1 MVQRPE
7 TPIRLTKRAMVI
19 MTTALFALTACSGG
33 TGLLSPSAGPTGASQ
48 PSASVAASL
57 TPASARSSAPAS
69 ATAQAIPSPHCTTPL
84 PTAAAG
90 QPVEQAAPGGTIQAT
105 IKAPGSP
112 AFALVEDGSVWVSAH
127 RGTIVDRIDP
137 AKGTIVAMVELDPSH
152 QHDSSGPLNPGIGGP
167 WAYSFAVDGGP
178 GSFIHIDAATNATR
192 PDPLAAKLSIL
203 GGGPFAVTTDGL
215 WATTTDAAGIALVKL
230 DQSTGAEMRRTVIA
244 SPARRGFLLAAFGSI
259 WFTGDTDL
267 TVEQADPG
275 TGVITNAVAV
285 PATPVGIAASEKA
298 LYVAGSNASVA
309 RLDPTTGCVTAS
321 IVLGGLGTDPIA
333 VAATST
339 AVYVGYDS
347 GAIAVLDPTTLAV
360 RHAYRLDTQDD
371 QGGLA
376 FANGSVWY
384 PTFGSNT
391 ILRVKP

>member
-7 TPIRLTKRAMVI
+7 TTIRFAGRIMLI
-19 MTTALFALTACSGG
+19 MTAALFALTGCSGG
-33 TGLLSPSAGPTGASQ
+33 TAKPSPSAGPATAS
-48 PSASVAASL
+48 
-57 TPASARSSAPAS
+57 TPAS
-69 ATAQAIPSPHCTTPL
+69 ATAQAIPAPRCTMPL
-84 PTAAAG
+84 PAAVAG
-90 QPVEQAAPGGTIQAT
+90 QPVEQAAPSGTIQAT
-105 IKAPGSP
+105 IRAPGSP
-112 AFALVEDGSVWVSAH
+112 AFALVEDGSVWMSAH
-127 RGTIVDRIDP
+127 RGTVVDRIDP
-137 AKGTIVAMVELDPSH
+137 AKGTIVATVELDPSH
-152 QHDSSGPLNPGIGGP
+152 QHDRSGPLNPGTGGP
-167 WAYSFAVDGGP
+167 WAFSFAVDGGL

-203 GGGPFAVTTDGL
+203 GGGPFALTTDGL

-230 DQSTGAEMRRTVIA
+230 DQSTAAEMRRTVIA
-244 SPARRGFLLAAFGSI
+244 SPAHQGFLLAAFGSI
-259 WFTGDTDL
+259 WFAGDSDL

-275 TGVITNAVAV
+275 TGVIANAVAV
-285 PATPVGIAASEKA
+285 PATPVGIAAGDKA

-309 RLDPTTGCVTAS
+309 RVDPTTGCVTAS
-321 IVLGGLGTDPIA
+321 MVLGGLGTDPIA
-333 VAATST
+333 VEATSM

-376 FANGSVWY
+376 FAGGSVWY

>member
-1 MVQRPE
+1 VP
-7 TPIRLTKRAMVI
+7 A
-19 MTTALFALTACSGG
+19 
-33 TGLLSPSAGPTGASQ
+33 AG
-48 PSASVAASL
+48 
-57 TPASARSSAPAS
+57 
-69 ATAQAIPSPHCTTPL
+69 
-84 PTAAAG
+84 AG

-112 AFALVEDGSVWVSAH
+112 AFALFEDGSVWVSAH
-127 RGTIVDRIDP
+127 RGTVVDRIDP
-137 AKGTIVAMVELDPSH
+137 ANGKIVATVELDPSH
-152 QHDSSGPLNPGIGGP
+152 QHDSSGPLNPGAGGP
-167 WAYSFAVDGGP
+167 WAFTFAVDGGL
-178 GSFIHIDAATNATR
+178 GSFIHMDAATNATR

-203 GGGPFAVTTDGL
+203 GGGPFALTTDGL
-215 WATTTDAAGIALVKL
+215 WATTTDAAGMALVKL
-230 DQSTGAEMRRTVIA
+230 DESTGAEMRRTVIA
-244 SPARRGFLLAAFGSI
+244 SPAHQGFLLAAFGSI
-259 WFTGDTDL
+259 WFGGDSDL
-267 TVEQADPG
+267 TVEQVDPG
-275 TGVITNAVAV
+275 TGVISNAVAV
-285 PATPVGIAASEKA
+285 PATPVGIAASDKA

-309 RLDPTTGCVTAS
+309 RVDPTTGCVTAWM
-321 IVLGGLGTDPIA
+321 VLGGVGTDPIA

-376 FANGSVWY
+376 FSGGSVWY

>member
-1 MVQRPE
+1 MVQRQE
-7 TPIRLTKRAMVI
+7 TSMGLRGRVMVI
-19 MTTALFALTACSGG
+19 VTAALFTLTACSGG
-33 TGLLSPSAGPTGASQ
+33 TAQLSASAGPTVSLQ
-48 PSASVAASL
+48 PSASVAAPPVLPSP
-57 TPASARSSAPAS
+57 TASSPAS
-69 ATAQAIPSPHCTTPL
+69 ATAQAIPSPRCTTPV
-84 PTAAAG
+84 PTAGAG

-127 RGTIVDRIDP
+127 RGTVVDRIDP
-137 AKGTIVAMVELDPSH
+137 SKGTIVAKVELDPSH
-152 QHDSSGPLNPGIGGP
+152 QHDSSGPLNPGTGGP
-167 WAYSFAVDGGP
+167 WAFTFAVDGGL
-178 GSFIHIDAATNATR
+178 GSFIHIDATANATR

-203 GGGPFAVTTDGL
+203 GGGPFALTTDGL

-244 SPARRGFLLAAFGSI
+244 SPAHRGFLLAAFGSI
-259 WFTGDTDL
+259 WFAGDSDL

-275 TGVITNAVAV
+275 TGAVTNAVAV
-285 PATPVGIAASEKA
+285 PATPVGIAASDKA

-309 RLDPTTGCVTAS
+309 RVDPTTGCVTAWM
-321 IVLGGLGTDPIA
+321 VLGGSGTDPIA

-371 QGGLA
+371 QGGLT
-376 FANGSVWY
+376 FAAGSVWY

>member
-1 MVQRPE
+1 MVQRPG
-7 TPIRLTKRAMVI
+7 TPIRFDGRAMVI
-19 MTTALFALTACSGG
+19 MTAALVALTGCSGG
-33 TGLLSPSAGPTGASQ
+33 TAQPSPSAGPPGAPQ
-48 PSASVAASL
+48 PSVSVAAS
-57 TPASARSSAPAS
+57 PAPPSAAAS
-69 ATAQAIPSPHCTTPL
+69 TAANPTAQAIPSPRCTTPL

-112 AFALVEDGSVWVSAH
+112 AFPLVEDGSVWVSAH
-127 RGTIVDRIDP
+127 RGTVVDRVDP

-152 QHDSSGPLNPGIGGP
+152 QHDRSGPLNPGAGGP
-167 WAYSFAVDGGP
+167 WAFSFALDGGL

-192 PDPLAAKLSIL
+192 PDPLAAKLSTL
-203 GGGPFAVTTDGL
+203 GGGPFAITPDGL

-230 DQSTGAEMRRTVIA
+230 DQSTGAETHRTVIA
-244 SPARRGFLLAAFGSI
+244 SPSHHGFLLAAFGSI
-259 WFTGDTDL
+259 WFAGDSDL

-275 TGVITNAVAV
+275 TGVISNAVAV
-285 PATPVGIAASEKA
+285 PATPVGIAASDKA

-309 RLDPTTGCVTAS
+309 RVDPTTGCVTAWM
-321 IVLGGLGTDPIA
+321 VLGGLGTDPIA

-376 FANGSVWY
+376 FAAGSVWY